1 MRALPRDCF
10 WYLTDYWSCIG
21 KQAYM
26 RKLSRSGHA
35 EYSVVLASQMFQGER
50 PDLKE
55 INFVLRKAAK
65 HGSDGAWYFM
75 MN

>member
-1 MRALPRDCF
+1 
-10 WYLTDYWSCIG
+10 
-21 KQAYM
+21 M